1 MTSLSGPMTPT
12 APFTQIK
19 LNKTEGE
26 LILARN
32 RALQRMKACGIQPT
46 RQVLD
51 NEISAAYKLAITAS
65 GMTYQLVPPDDHRRN
80 IAEKAIQTWKDHF
93 IAVISG
99 TDAKFPRHQFYGNP
113 MHTPTFPPI
122 RISTAIM
129 TTTHTLSSPWTRKPL
144 STTNPTA
151 ANLLPNTA
159 PRVFFKHKYTTNP
172 SVTPADAIIAAA
184 ANLSHLLT
192 NNLQAHHNNKVN
204 QSDLT
209 RLQILTQPSPPPQHN
224 ATHYQQ
230 HSPNAT
236 HPSSPAAVSDYDS
249 NSSDSDVESI
259 TIPHP
264 VPRLPLQPPRV
275 SPQQTMTPL
284 PRVSAPPSSP
294 AYNTRSRAH
303 TITQETI
310 LHLLHNTQTP
320 LTPRRAATR
329 QFPRE
334 ALSAILDTDTGE
346 LLEYRH
352 LIKNP
357 KYCTIWKNAYGKELG
372 RLAQG
377 IPGTV
382 KGTNTIVF
390 IAYNEI
396 PPQRRKDVTYGRI
409 VANYRPE
416 KEDPYRIRL
425 TVGGNRITY
434 PGDCGTPTAD
444 MLTTKILLNSVISTK
459 GARFMTIDIK
469 DFYLN
474 TPMVRP
480 EYMRLKLSDIR
491 TTSLNSTNL
500 TNLSLLMDT
509 SMS

>member
-1 MTSLSGPMTPT
+1 M
-12 APFTQIK
+12 
-19 LNKTEGE
+19 E
-26 LILARN
+26 
-32 RALQRMKACGIQPT
+32 
-46 RQVLD
+46 RQVCLLRQS
-51 NEISAAYKLAITAS
+51 NAYPHISSHTHLYGHHDYNAHPFVPL
-65 GMTYQLVPPDDHRRN
+65 GMEAHVHD
-80 IAEKAIQTWKDHF
+80 
-93 IAVISG
+93 
-99 TDAKFPRHQFYGNP
+99 
-113 MHTPTFPPI
+113 
-122 RISTAIM
+122 
-129 TTTHTLSSPWTRKPL
+129 
-144 STTNPTA
+144 NPTA
-151 ANLLPNTA
+151 ANLLTNTA
-159 PRVFFKHKYTTNP
+159 PKVFFKHKYITNP

-192 NNLQAHHNNKVN
+192 NNLQAHHNNKAN

-236 HPSSPAAVSDYDS
+236 HPSPPAAVSDYDS
-249 NSSDSDVESI
+249 NSGDSDDESI

-275 SPQQTMTPL
+275 SPQQTKTPL
-284 PRVSAPPSSP
+284 PRVSAPQPPGIQHAQSRTYNHTGNHPTP
-294 AYNTRSRAH
+294 APQHPNTAH
-303 TITQETI
+303 T
-310 LHLLHNTQTP
+310 
-320 LTPRRAATR
+320 TR
-329 QFPRE
+329 QFPRD

-357 KYCTIWKNAYGKELG
+357 QYCTIWKNAYGKELG

-390 IAYNEI
+390 IAYNKI
-396 PPQRRKDVTYGRI
+396 PLQRCTDVTYGCV

-459 GARFMTIDIK
+459 EHG
-469 DFYLN
+469 
-474 TPMVRP
+474 
-480 EYMRLKLSDIR
+480 S
-491 TTSLNSTNL
+491 
-500 TNLSLLMDT
+500 
-509 SMS
+509 